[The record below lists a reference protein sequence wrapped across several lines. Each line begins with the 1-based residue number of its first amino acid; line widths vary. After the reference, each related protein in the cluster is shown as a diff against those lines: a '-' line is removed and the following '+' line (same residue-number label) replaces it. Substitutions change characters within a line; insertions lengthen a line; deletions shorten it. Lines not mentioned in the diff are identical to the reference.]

1 MRRFVPIFGAALL
14 LAGGAAGVAS
24 SQGKVEV
31 AYPDG
36 FRQWTH
42 VRSGYIGPES
52 SAFARFGG
60 MHNIYANSI
69 ALEGYRTGRFPDGS
83 VIVFDVLDTVSIPLS
98 LETTARKFSDV
109 MEKRGGTWHYS
120 EFRGDS
126 RTERSVTTA
135 DGIAQCQGCHTKS
148 KTEEVFSTFQH

>member
-1 MRRFVPIFGAALL
+1 MKRFVPILGAALL
-14 LAGGAAGVAS
+14 LVGAVAGAAAPHDT
-24 SQGKVEV
+24 VEV

-36 FRQWTH
+36 FREWAH

-52 SAFARFGG
+52 PAFARFGG

-69 ALEGYRTGRFPDGS
+69 ALKGYRTGVFPEGS
-83 VIVFDVLDTVSIPLS
+83 VIVFDVLDTASIASS

-109 MEKRGGTWHYS
+109 MEKRNGTWHYS
-120 EFRGDS
+120 EFHGDS

-135 DGIAQCQGCHTKS
+135 DGIAQCKGCHTKA
-148 KTEEVFSTFQH
+148 KTEEVYSSFQR

>member
-1 MRRFVPIFGAALL
+1 MRRFAPIFAAALL
-14 LAGGAAGVAS
+14 MAGGAVSVAAPP
-24 SQGKVEV
+24 GTAEV

-52 SAFARFGG
+52 PAFARFGG

-69 ALEGYRTGRFPDGS
+69 ALEGYRTGKFPDGS
-83 VIVFDVLDTVSIPLS
+83 VIVFDVLDTLSIPLS
-98 LETTARKFSDV
+98 LETTVRKFSDV
-109 MEKRGGTWHYS
+109 MEKRGGSWHYS
-120 EFRGDS
+120 EFKGDS

-135 DGIAQCQGCHTKS
+135 DGIAQCQGCHTKA
-148 KTEEVFSTFQH
+148 KTEEVYSSFQH

>member
-69 ALEGYRTGRFPDGS
+69 ALEGYRTGEHAPALG
-83 VIVFDVLDTVSIPLS
+83 
-98 LETTARKFSDV
+98 
-109 MEKRGGTWHYS
+109 
-120 EFRGDS
+120 
-126 RTERSVTTA
+126 ER
-135 DGIAQCQGCHTKS
+135 DRQRR
-148 KTEEVFSTFQH
+148 

>member
-1 MRRFVPIFGAALL
+1 MARLVAVFGAASL
-14 LAGGAAGVAS
+14 LAGAAGFAAPHDAY
-24 SQGKVEV
+24 EV

-36 FRQWTH
+36 FREWTH

-52 SAFARFGG
+52 PAFARFGG

-69 ALEGYRTGRFPDGS
+69 ALKGYRTGIFPEGS
-83 VIVFDVLDTVSIPLS
+83 VLVFDVLDTASIASS
-98 LETTARKFSDV
+98 LETTVRKFSDV

-135 DGIAQCQGCHTKS
+135 DGVAQCKGCHIKARA
-148 KTEEVFSTFQH
+148 EEVYSSFQR